1 MNSDKVSETMAQEK
15 AQVPGEELEAWV
27 KQQLAKAV
35 QELTEKK
42 LVESIVVEAKPAW
55 VLPFVL
61 LIGKIRE
68 QGRTDGFDW
77 FIYGDAPTT
86 VALSR
91 VAVTPRDAARHFA
104 LQWHLEAGRRG
115 EAGAELTRRAE
126 ALHEL
131 VEEDSLWQSID

>member
-1 MNSDKVSETMAQEK
+1 MTTEDK
-15 AQVPGEELEAWV
+15 AQAPGEELEAWI
-27 KQQLAKAV
+27 KQQLAGAV
-35 QELTEKK
+35 EELTGKG

-68 QGRTDGFDW
+68 QGRADGFDW

-86 VALSR
+86 VALST

-104 LQWHLEAGRRG
+104 LQWHLEASRKD
-115 EAGAELTRRAE
+115 EAGADLARRAE
-126 ALHEL
+126 ALYEL
-131 VEEDSLWQSID
+131 VEEDSLWQSGD